1 MRNFIIKGIHVA
13 VLIIF
18 YFVLSG
24 NSFGQDSWWKDKKYK
39 TEAKKQKF
47 AGCKK
52 VFIAIG
58 EGINYSNVYS
68 VIPYFG
74 TEVYLNILND
84 ERGYYSP
91 DQTKY
96 ILENFFT
103 NNPVYTFKWR
113 MSSRSENYAF
123 ASGKYKY
130 SKNGYINN
138 YNLSVSLKYA
148 NEKWLIDQIIIN

>member
-1 MRNFIIKGIHVA
+1 MKPIVKGTYLSIA
-13 VLIIF
+13 IIF
-18 YFVLSG
+18 CFVLSET
-24 NSFGQDSWWKDKKYK
+24 SLAQDNWWKDKKYK
-39 TEAKKQKF
+39 TEAKRQKF

-52 VFIAIG
+52 VFVTIG
-58 EGINYSNVYS
+58 DGINYSNVYA

-74 TEVYLNILND
+74 SEVYLNILND

-96 ILENFFT
+96 IVENFFS
-103 NNPVYTFKWR
+103 NNPVHSFKWR

-138 YNLSVSLKYA
+138 YSLSVSLKYI